1 MHQYLTASAFLLATS
16 RSSSRALAASLLTRA
31 TLSLLRTC
39 QLKEYNVM
47 LLVLVDRN
55 YLAGAVEWFSLSSQ
69 SVLWLQVNEWA
80 LASQSAMTISSNLSP
95 REYKSKVK
103 PEVKSPCLTK
113 HNHHHIYSNNKWSIL
128 RVTLMLLAP
137 TFVFQTKKNK
147 SWSGAKHWSSP
158 FYDPNWINYQ
168 NLIIIEI

>member
-1 MHQYLTASAFLLATS
+1 MQQYLTASDFLLATS
-16 RSSSRALAASLLTRA
+16 RSSSRALASSLLTRA

-80 LASQSAMTISSNLSP
+80 LASQSAMTISSNWSP

-113 HNHHHIYSNNKWSIL
+113 HNHHHIYSNNNGPFL
-128 RVTLMLLAP
+128 GVMLLAP
-137 TFVFQTKKNK
+137 TFVFQTKKSK